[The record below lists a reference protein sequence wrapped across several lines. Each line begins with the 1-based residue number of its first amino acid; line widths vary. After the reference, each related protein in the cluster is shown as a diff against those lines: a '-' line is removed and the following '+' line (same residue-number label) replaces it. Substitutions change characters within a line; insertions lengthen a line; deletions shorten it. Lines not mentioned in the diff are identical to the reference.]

1 MHFKNVTIYAGIS
14 SISRYTINDIYSD
27 TLTKEIDVDLLQ
39 VVHRAELIEL
49 VVYLVEDERLV
60 VVGREV
66 LHNFVHFAT
75 KSTKLLQ

>member
-1 MHFKNVTIYAGIS
+1 MS
-14 SISRYTINDIYSD
+14 
-27 TLTKEIDVDLLQ
+27 TLTKKIDVDLLQ

-66 LHNFVHFAT
+66 LHNLVHFEM
-75 KSTKLLQ
+75 KRREQH